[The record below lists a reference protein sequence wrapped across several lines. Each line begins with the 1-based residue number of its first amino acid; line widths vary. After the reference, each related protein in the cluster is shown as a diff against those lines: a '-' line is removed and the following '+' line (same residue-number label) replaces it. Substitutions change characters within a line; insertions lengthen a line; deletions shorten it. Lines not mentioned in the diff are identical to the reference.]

1 MLIDDIV
8 DYCNKKYTTF
18 GDKCGN
24 GVCSHPTG
32 KCSGSCYNCLYEIHY
47 FDGDKCKHKSLYDC
61 QKMLY
66 HYVCQYTLRYA
77 SEILHAFKDE
87 NCFLSTFESINMM
100 SIGCGGCPDL
110 MAMEMLLHDSGI
122 TVPVSYKGYDINS
135 LWLPVHNR
143 VRCYCN
149 DNDIDSKFMCE
160 DAINYFSKYYSKST
174 NVIVI
179 SYLLSYLYNT
189 PQKKE
194 IRDFFDRL
202 IENVIVRNN
211 DKKLIVFN
219 DVNSCNRGR
228 DYFRVFVEKL
238 EKKGLHGAYR
248 YMYFDSERL
257 NKYQKIG
264 SAYNSSCALFDY
276 NKEII
281 KAYHVDGICRSAQ
294 LIVEVGEIDN

>member
-1 MLIDDIV
+1 MIKALMHDPIFFAVKSEPATKDDLQTTQNLLDTLIALKDSRVGIAANMISV
-8 DYCNKKYTTF
+8 KKCIITF
-18 GDKCGN
+18 
-24 GVCSHPTG
+24 
-32 KCSGSCYNCLYEIHY
+32 L
-47 FDGDKCKHKSLYDC
+47 
-61 QKMLY
+61 
-66 HYVCQYTLRYA
+66 
-77 SEILHAFKDE
+77 DE

-110 MAMEMLLHDSGI
+110 MAMEMLLYDSGI

-143 VRCYCN
+143 VRRYCN

-160 DAINYFSKYYSKST
+160 DAINYFSKYYSKNT

-257 NKYQKIG
+257 NKYQKTG

-294 LIVEVGEIDN
+294 LIVEVGKIDN

>member
-1 MLIDDIV
+1 
-8 DYCNKKYTTF
+8 
-18 GDKCGN
+18 
-24 GVCSHPTG
+24 
-32 KCSGSCYNCLYEIHY
+32 
-47 FDGDKCKHKSLYDC
+47 
-61 QKMLY
+61 
-66 HYVCQYTLRYA
+66 
-77 SEILHAFKDE
+77 
-87 NCFLSTFESINMM
+87 MM

-110 MAMEMLLHDSGI
+110 MAMEMLLYDSGI

-135 LWLPVHNR
+135 LWLPVLNR
-143 VRCYCN
+143 VRRYCN

-160 DAINYFSKYYSKST
+160 DAINYFSKYYSKNT
-174 NVIVI
+174 NVKVI

-257 NKYQKIG
+257 NKYQKTD

-294 LIVEVGEIDN
+294 LIVEVGKIDN

>member
-110 MAMEMLLHDSGI
+110 MAMEMLLYDSGI

-143 VRCYCN
+143 VRRYCN
-149 DNDIDSKFMCE
+149 DNDIDSKSCVRMPS
-160 DAINYFSKYYSKST
+160 I
-174 NVIVI
+174 I
-179 SYLLSYLYNT
+179 SQNII
-189 PQKKE
+189 QKTQM
-194 IRDFFDRL
+194 
-202 IENVIVRNN
+202 
-211 DKKLIVFN
+211 
-219 DVNSCNRGR
+219 S
-228 DYFRVFVEKL
+228 
-238 EKKGLHGAYR
+238 
-248 YMYFDSERL
+248 
-257 NKYQKIG
+257 
-264 SAYNSSCALFDY
+264 
-276 NKEII
+276 
-281 KAYHVDGICRSAQ
+281 
-294 LIVEVGEIDN
+294 

>member
-18 GDKCGN
+18 
-24 GVCSHPTG
+24 
-32 KCSGSCYNCLYEIHY
+32 
-47 FDGDKCKHKSLYDC
+47 GDKCKHKSLYDC

-110 MAMEMLLHDSGI
+110 MAMEMLLYDSGI
-122 TVPVSYKGYDINS
+122 SVPVSYKGYDINS

-143 VRCYCN
+143 VRRYCN

-160 DAINYFSKYYSKST
+160 DAINYFSKYYSKNT

-211 DKKLIVFN
+211 NKKLIVFN

-257 NKYQKIG
+257 NKYQKTG

-294 LIVEVGEIDN
+294 LIVEVGKIDN

>member
-1 MLIDDIV
+1 M
-8 DYCNKKYTTF
+8 
-18 GDKCGN
+18 
-24 GVCSHPTG
+24 
-32 KCSGSCYNCLYEIHY
+32 
-47 FDGDKCKHKSLYDC
+47 
-61 QKMLY
+61 
-66 HYVCQYTLRYA
+66 QYTLRYA

-160 DAINYFSKYYSKST
+160 DAINYFSKYYSKNT

-211 DKKLIVFN
+211 DKKLIVLMMLIVAIEAGIILGFLWKN
-219 DVNSCNRGR
+219 LRER
-228 DYFRVFVEKL
+228 DYT
-238 EKKGLHGAYR
+238 
-248 YMYFDSERL
+248 ER
-257 NKYQKIG
+257 I
-264 SAYNSSCALFDY
+264 D
-276 NKEII
+276 
-281 KAYHVDGICRSAQ
+281 ICI
-294 LIVEVGEIDN
+294 LIRKD